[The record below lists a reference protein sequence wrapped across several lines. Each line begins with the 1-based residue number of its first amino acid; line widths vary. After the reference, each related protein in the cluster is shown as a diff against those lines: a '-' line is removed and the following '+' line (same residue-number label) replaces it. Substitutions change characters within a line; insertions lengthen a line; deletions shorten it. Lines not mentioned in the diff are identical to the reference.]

1 LIIRNLRARGMG
13 ILLIEQ
19 FTQLA
24 LDVADH
30 CYVIAQ
36 SEIKFDGPPA
46 ALKSDTTILERA
58 YLGA

>member
-1 LIIRNLRARGMG
+1 MG